1 VGNSLF
7 ETQRAAWVG
16 EFRRAKTQID
26 TALAQLSDDQFRT
39 RLTPDTN
46 SCALI
51 VKHLAGN
58 MTSRWTDWLTS
69 DGEKP
74 DRDRDGE
81 FEDRG
86 EVRAEIMR
94 RYEEGWALVFA
105 ALGSLTEADAAK
117 TIRIRSQPHSVPD
130 AVERQIAHYGYH
142 SGQIQLIA
150 RIVHGNPGWKWSSIA
165 PGESGRFNSE
175 MQAKFKGR

>member
-1 VGNSLF
+1 MFGA
-7 ETQRAAWVG
+7 QRAAWVS
-16 EFRRAKTQID
+16 EMRRCKAQMD

-39 RLTPDTN
+39 RLTPGTN

-51 VKHLAGN
+51 VKHVAGN
-58 MTSRWTDWLTS
+58 MKSRWTDWLTS

-74 DRDRDGE
+74 DRNRDDE

-86 EVRAEIMR
+86 EARAEIMR
-94 RYEEGWALVFA
+94 RYEEGWSLVFT
-105 ALGSLTEADAAK
+105 ALEGLTEADMGR
-117 TIRIRSQPHSVPD
+117 TVRIRSQPHSVPD

-150 RIVHGNPGWKWSSIA
+150 RIVHGEPGWKWSSIA
-165 PGESGRFNSE
+165 PGGSVRFNQE
-175 MQAKFKGR
+175 MATKFRGS

>member
-1 VGNSLF
+1 VGNPLF

-16 EFRRAKTQID
+16 EFRRAKTQMD

-51 VKHLAGN
+51 LKHLAGN
-58 MTSRWTDWLTS
+58 MRSRWTDWLTS

-86 EVRAEIMR
+86 ECACRDH
-94 RYEEGWALVFA
+94 A
-105 ALGSLTEADAAK
+105 A
-117 TIRIRSQPHSVPD
+117 V
-130 AVERQIAHYGYH
+130 
-142 SGQIQLIA
+142 
-150 RIVHGNPGWKWSSIA
+150 
-165 PGESGRFNSE
+165 
-175 MQAKFKGR
+175 